1 MSEIRQIFESD
12 YCGIDT
18 FLTQILSPIFGNY
31 NKGYDVLT
39 ADKANQAN
47 ILEIKHAASFDFF
60 GSELKVFDIT
70 VGDGKKLENNRVGIQ
85 SIVRQYIA
93 QFEGALILFHHQNV
107 KNQEWRFSYV
117 EKRTNAKDST
127 SAKRYT
133 YILGQNHP
141 AKTITENFKKLE
153 QEKDS
158 LTITDLT
165 TAFSVAP
172 LSDEFFNEY
181 RDHYANLVEYISG
194 KRFVKEGGK
203 FVEKKMQ
210 KAIPSFKEAFDS
222 NDKLV
227 RDYVKKM
234 MGRLVFLHF
243 LQKKGWLGVRQGDAW
258 GNGDKNFIYN
268 LFINAN
274 EEIKNDFLEKAL
286 APLFFNT
293 LNTDRGDEAIAPAPI
308 CNIYGQKI
316 RIPYLNGGLFEE
328 DELDKKKVQFKK
340 EHFEELLNFFSQ
352 YNFTIDETDPDDQEI
367 GVDPEMLGKIFENL
381 LEDNKDKGAFYTP
394 KEIVQ
399 YMCRESLISYL
410 EEKTKIDSREFVINH
425 ISNFTETQKA
435 TILDALLNVK
445 VCDPAVGSG
454 AFPMGMLNELLAC
467 TQQLIGDTKSR
478 SYLKKHIV
486 KNNIYGVDIE
496 KGAVDIARLR
506 FWLAIIVDE
515 NSPSPLPNLDYKIMQ
530 GNSLLECYEGI
541 DLSTISTEEI
551 LSGKGKNLLG
561 EYEDSD
567 DAWKEAK
574 NAQLAGF
581 KHDLSVYYD
590 IKDHKKKES
599 LQKDI
604 MDYVKERITEKL
616 DFETNI
622 IRNRS
627 KELDARASSIHSQLE
642 GFTQNS
648 KDPVAIKLRK
658 QQDKITKER
667 QKVIEELTVND
678 EKQKKVLS
686 LAFNNTEFFLWHTWF
701 GDVFNRPND
710 CNGFDIVIGN
720 PPYGVSIKGTY
731 RDNVVKALGKVP
743 DYEIY
748 YYFIEVAKKLV
759 RKDGYVSYIIPNTWL
774 FNTFASNY
782 RLNVLNEW
790 DIKEILDCSS
800 FKIFDSATVMNSII
814 LFSKT
819 HNLKN
824 VLGYRPTANAK
835 SFEELISFEPL
846 TVSKQF
852 IKEMNQNWGLAFK
865 LSPEIISVVTKI
877 SKQSKRI
884 IDYYD
889 CSQGYIPYRLSDLI
903 KEYGEKKGTEIKEKR
918 LWHSPTKSKE
928 YFIQEVFGR
937 DITKYSLT
945 PKGEFIKY
953 GKHCASYV
961 DLKFFT
967 EPRLLVR
974 EITNPTIIACY
985 TEEELINDPQLIVII
1000 QKDKNF
1006 SLKLLWGILNSK
1018 LATFYHFNHS
1028 PKSTKGA
1035 FPKIL
1040 VQDLKDFPIP
1050 IISDVEQKKIVDL
1063 VETVFV
1069 EKNNNT
1075 NADTKKIE
1083 DEINNLVYKIY
1094 NLTLEDIEIIK
1105 QN

>member
-210 KAIPSFKEAFDS
+210 KAIPSFKDAFDS

-720 PPYGVSIKGTY
+720 PPYIDSETMT
-731 RDNVVKALGKVP
+731 NVMP
-743 DYEIY
+743 EMR
-748 YYFIEVAKKLV
+748 EVYS
-759 RKDGYVSYIIPNTWL
+759 RY
-774 FNTFASNY
+774 
-782 RLNVLNEW
+782 
-790 DIKEILDCSS
+790 
-800 FKIFDSATVMNSII
+800 FDSAKGNWDMFVIFIEKGMKLAHSKGIYSFIMPNKLIATKYAETLREQLKKTSLIEIRDYSRLPIFVNAAVYPCTIVGKNVEPKDNLLNFIYMESISEFGNFNKIDYQFFKKYEYWDMFFIEKEEFSLLEKILNNSILKKSYEVVGSATVSEAYDIKSILKDSNNVSDSFKMINTGTIDPYLSLWGEKPMQYIKDKYNFPIVDKQDLLKISKTRVEQSESEKIIVAGMSSRIEALYDAGGILAGKSTSII
-814 LFSKT
+814 LGK
-819 HNLKN
+819 NLKYL
-824 VLGYRPTANAK
+824 LGIINSKLVSYVINIIYSSLKMAGGYLNIGTREIEN
-835 SFEELISFEPL
+835 IPL
-846 TVSKQF
+846 PETTENEQKTI
-852 IKEMNQNWGLAFK
+852 IKLVE
-865 LSPEIISVVTKI
+865 EIISKQIKFEDTSSLITKI
-877 SKQSKRI
+877 
-884 IDYYD
+884 
-889 CSQGYIPYRLSDLI
+889 
-903 KEYGEKKGTEIKEKR
+903 
-918 LWHSPTKSKE
+918 
-928 YFIQEVFGR
+928 
-937 DITKYSLT
+937 
-945 PKGEFIKY
+945 
-953 GKHCASYV
+953 
-961 DLKFFT
+961 
-967 EPRLLVR
+967 
-974 EITNPTIIACY
+974 
-985 TEEELINDPQLIVII
+985 
-1000 QKDKNF
+1000 
-1006 SLKLLWGILNSK
+1006 
-1018 LATFYHFNHS
+1018 
-1028 PKSTKGA
+1028 
-1035 FPKIL
+1035 
-1040 VQDLKDFPIP
+1040 
-1050 IISDVEQKKIVDL
+1050 
-1063 VETVFV
+1063 
-1069 EKNNNT
+1069 
-1075 NADTKKIE
+1075 
-1083 DEINNLVYKIY
+1083 DELVYDFYGLSPQEK
-1094 NLTLEDIEIIK
+1094 EIIRK
-1105 QN
+1105 AEI